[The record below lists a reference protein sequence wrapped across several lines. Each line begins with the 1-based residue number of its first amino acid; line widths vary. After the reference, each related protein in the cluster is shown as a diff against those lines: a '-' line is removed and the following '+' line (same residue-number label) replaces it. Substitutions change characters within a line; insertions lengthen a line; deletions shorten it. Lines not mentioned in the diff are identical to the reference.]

1 MLTNGTQS
9 EPAGLIG
16 VSRAVRDI
24 NEDID
29 LAARSDAKVLITGE
43 TGVGKEVIAGMIH
56 RRSARGAARLITI
69 NCAGVPDSLL
79 ESELF
84 GHARGSFT
92 GAYRDKAGILESADR
107 GTVLLD
113 EVGEMSL
120 RMQAA
125 LLRFLETGELQRVG
139 ADRAHGR
146 VNVRILAATNR
157 DFAGHIASG
166 GFRQDLYYRL
176 NVIHL
181 HMSPL
186 RERREDIP
194 VLLEHFIERCCR
206 EYRLPQ
212 PKLSPE
218 ALDVLTAADWP
229 GNVRQLKN
237 VVERMVLKQS
247 GPIMR
252 PANIPPDVPRQAFVE
267 RPEPD
272 RAEFPS
278 APSLVAEM
286 VEKGQSFWT
295 VVYPRFMDRDLC
307 RSTLRKVVAIGLE
320 QTVGSYK
327 SMVPLFNMPPS
338 DYKRFLAFLRKH
350 GCLLRFHEFRV
361 HPMRR
366 LPTASRM
373 PASMPGPT
381 QRPRIGPPPS
391 SLLRN

>member
-1 MLTNGTQS
+1 MLTNMTHL
-9 EPAGLIG
+9 EPTGLIG
-16 VSRAVRDI
+16 ASRAVRTI

-43 TGVGKEVIAGMIH
+43 TGVGKEVIATMIH
-56 RRSARGAARLITI
+56 RRSARRSGRLITI

-92 GAYRDKAGILESADR
+92 GAYRDKPGILESADH

-139 ADRAHGR
+139 ADRAHAR
-146 VNVRILAATNR
+146 VNVRIIAATNR
-157 DFAGHIASG
+157 DFAEHIASG
-166 GFRQDLYYRL
+166 AFRQDLYYRL
-176 NVIHL
+176 NVIRL
-181 HMSPL
+181 HMAPL

-194 VLLEHFIERCCR
+194 LLLNHFVERCCQ

-212 PKLSPE
+212 PAVSPE
-218 ALDVLTAADWP
+218 ALEVLTSCEWP

-247 GPIMR
+247 GTAIR
-252 PANIPPDVPRQAFVE
+252 LSDIPTDVE
-267 RPEPD
+267 RPVAPARAPAAVVRADPEPALD
-272 RAEFPS
+272 SRS
-278 APSLVAEM
+278 ATQLAAMMIDE
-286 VEKGQSFWT
+286 GHSFWT
-295 VVYPRFMDRDLC
+295 VVYPLFMDRDMC
-307 RSTLRKVVAIGLE
+307 RSTLRRVIAIGLE
-320 QTVGSYK
+320 QSVGSYK
-327 SMVPLFNMPPS
+327 LLVKLFNMPAS

-350 GCLLRFHEFRV
+350 DCLLRFHEFRV
-361 HPMRR
+361 HPLRR
-366 LPTASRM
+366 
-373 PASMPGPT
+373 
-381 QRPRIGPPPS
+381 S
-391 SLLRN
+391 STPLSTSKPDAHAAA